1 MADDQL
7 KVRGRLEA
15 VGDSIAQLHG
25 CSRLGQVILST
36 QGHRKERVLGQPSHR
51 PTVPLLLIP
60 TIPLHHSPRQ
70 VLLMEQQWWAEVTGH
85 LLDGDA
91 WQRVFAP
98 KDASAEPPAE
108 HQRTAQALAQSVEA
122 LPALSV
128 VRPRSRCRW

>member
-70 VLLMEQQWWAEVTGH
+70 VLLMEQQWWAQHDDFEHCCGEC
-85 LLDGDA
+85 G
-91 WQRVFAP
+91 
-98 KDASAEPPAE
+98 ASP
-108 HQRTAQALAQSVEA
+108 SD
-122 LPALSV
+122 
-128 VRPRSRCRW
+128 VRPAFDITGAYA